1 MKKII
6 LASQSPR
13 RKELLAQ
20 AGFEFEII
28 TSDVDE
34 EITHTKPSDIA
45 ESLSAQK
52 AEDVFNKLIER
63 YGPDEAKNYLVIG
76 ADTIVAIED
85 RILGKPKD
93 RADAYEMMKLL
104 SGKTH
109 QVYTGVS
116 VVIGA
121 ERIIGKKQISGAEQL
136 KRLNSENGD
145 KEQLHIHTFHECT
158 DVTFYEITE
167 VEINEYLDGSF
178 EWTDKA
184 GAYGIQATVG
194 AKFVRE
200 LRGDYNNVVGLPV
213 ARVYQELKKILNEG

>member
-1 MKKII
+1 MKNII

-28 TSDVDE
+28 TSDVE
-34 EITHTKPSDIA
+34 EIITHTKPWEIA
-45 ESLSAQK
+45 DSLSRQK
-52 AEDVFNKLIER
+52 AEDVFSKVIDK
-63 YGPDEAKNYLVIG
+63 YGVDKADNYLVIG
-76 ADTIVAIED
+76 ADTIVAIDD

-93 RADAYEMMKLL
+93 RADAYDMMKLL

-116 VVIGA
+116 VVTTS
-121 ERIIGKKQISGAEQL
+121 QV
-136 KRLNSENGD
+136 GD
-145 KEQLHIHTFHECT
+145 SNPDILTFYECT

-167 VEINEYLDGSF
+167 DEINEYLDASL

-194 AKFVRE
+194 AKFVKE
-200 LRGDYNNVVGLPV
+200 IKGDYNNVVGLPV
-213 ARVYQELKKILNEG
+213 ARLYQVLKEIER

>member
-1 MKKII
+1 MKNII

-34 EITHTKPSDIA
+34 KITHTKPSDIA
-45 ESLSAQK
+45 ESLSRQK
-52 AEDVFNKLIER
+52 AEDVFSKVIEK
-63 YGPDEAKNYLVIG
+63 YGACEAENYLVIG
-76 ADTIVAIED
+76 ADTIVAMED

-93 RADAYEMMKLL
+93 RDEAYEMMKLL

-116 VVIGA
+116 VVTGA
-121 ERIIGKKQISGAEQL
+121 DQIADTERVTGV
-136 KRLNSENGD
+136 D
-145 KEQLHIHTFHECT
+145 KVNEAIEQLHIYTFHECT
-158 DVTFYEITE
+158 DVTFYEITDE
-167 VEINEYLDGSF
+167 EINEYLDTGS
-178 EWTDKA
+178 EWADKA

-194 AKFVRE
+194 AKFVKE
-200 LRGDYNNVVGLPV
+200 IKGDYNNVVGLPI
-213 ARVYQELKKILNEG
+213 ARLYQVLKEIER

>member
-20 AGFEFEII
+20 AGFEFQII

-34 EITHTKPSDIA
+34 VITHTKPSDIA
-45 ESLSAQK
+45 GSLSRQK
-52 AEDVFNKLIER
+52 AEDVYGKLIDR
-63 YGPDEAKNYLVIG
+63 YGEEEASHYLVIG

-109 QVYTGVS
+109 QVYTGVT
-116 VVIGA
+116 VVA
-121 ERIIGKKQISGAEQL
+121 SGVTYY
-136 KRLNSENGD
+136 
-145 KEQLHIHTFHECT
+145 TFCEST
-158 DVTFYEITE
+158 DVTFYNITDE
-167 VEINEYLDGSF
+167 EINKYLDAGD
-178 EWTDKA
+178 EWADKA
-184 GAYGIQATVG
+184 GAYAVQGTVG
-194 AKFVRE
+194 ARFLKE
-200 LRGDYNNVVGLPV
+200 LKGDYNNVVGLPV
-213 ARVYQELKKILNEG
+213 ARLYQEIKNIM

>member
-28 TSDVDE
+28 TSDVE
-34 EITHTKPSDIA
+34 EKITHTKPSHIA
-45 ESLSAQK
+45 ESLSCQK
-52 AEDVFNKLIER
+52 AEDVFNKLIDK
-63 YGPDEAKNYLVIG
+63 YGDDEAQQFLVIG

-85 RILGKPKD
+85 KILGKPKD

-109 QVYTGVS
+109 QVYTGVT
-116 VVIGA
+116 VVTARQQAGV
-121 ERIIGKKQISGAEQL
+121 
-136 KRLNSENGD
+136 SEGED
-145 KEQLHIHTFHECT
+145 RGQPHAHIFHECT
-158 DVTFYEITE
+158 DVTFYEITDE
-167 VEINEYLDGSF
+167 EINQYLDAGN
-178 EWTDKA
+178 EWADKA
-184 GAYGIQATVG
+184 GAYAVQGTVG

-200 LRGDYNNVVGLPV
+200 IKGDYNNVVGLPV
-213 ARVYQELKKILNEG
+213 ARLYQELKRIER

>member
-20 AGFEFEII
+20 AGFEFQII

-34 EITHTKPSDIA
+34 VITHTKPRDIA
-45 ESLSAQK
+45 ESLSSQK
-52 AEDVFNKLIER
+52 AEDVYHKLIEK
-63 YGPDEAKNYLVIG
+63 YGEAEATNYLVIG

-85 RILGKPKD
+85 KILGKPKD

-116 VVIGA
+116 IVT
-121 ERIIGKKQISGAEQL
+121 GAEQL
-136 KRLNSENGD
+136 CGVDQGNNMV
-145 KEQLHIHTFHECT
+145 QPHIHTFHECT
-158 DVTFYEITE
+158 DVTFYDITDE
-167 VEINEYLDGSF
+167 EINEYLEAGD
-178 EWTDKA
+178 EWADKA
-184 GAYGIQATVG
+184 GAYGVQATVG
-194 AKFVRE
+194 AKFVKE
-200 LRGDYNNVVGLPV
+200 LKGDYNNVVGLPV
-213 ARVYQELKKILNEG
+213 ARLYQELKKILDEG

>member
-1 MKKII
+1 MKNII

-34 EITHTKPSDIA
+34 KITHTKPSDIA
-45 ESLSAQK
+45 ESLSSQK
-52 AEDVFNKLIER
+52 AEDVYHKLIEK
-63 YGPDEAKNYLVIG
+63 YGEVEARNYLVIG

-116 VVIGA
+116 VVTGSSIHG
-121 ERIIGKKQISGAEQL
+121 EKPQ
-136 KRLNSENGD
+136 
-145 KEQLHIHTFHECT
+145 IHTFHECT

-167 VEINEYLDGSF
+167 EEINQYLDAGN
-178 EWTDKA
+178 EWSDKA
-184 GAYGIQATVG
+184 GAYGVQGTVG
-194 AKFVRE
+194 ARFLKE
-200 LRGDYNNVVGLPV
+200 LKGDYNNVVGLPV
-213 ARVYQELKKILNEG
+213 ARLYQELKSLM

>member
-34 EITHTKPSDIA
+34 KITHTKPSDIA
-45 ESLSAQK
+45 ESLSCQK
-52 AEDVFNKLIER
+52 AEDVFSKVIDK
-63 YGPDEAKNYLVIG
+63 YGADEAKNYLVIG

-85 RILGKPKD
+85 KILGKPKD
-93 RADAYEMMKLL
+93 RADAYQMMKLL

-109 QVYTGVS
+109 QVYTGVT
-116 VVIGA
+116 VATGA
-121 ERIIGKKQISGAEQL
+121 KQAYGVD
-136 KRLNSENGD
+136 SE
-145 KEQLHIHTFHECT
+145 KVAKVQSQIHTFHECT

-167 VEINEYLDGSF
+167 EEINQYLDAGN
-178 EWTDKA
+178 EWEDKA

-194 AKFVRE
+194 AKFVKS
-200 LRGDYNNVVGLPV
+200 LKGDYNNVVGLPV
-213 ARVYQELKKILNEG
+213 ARLYQELKKILDEG